1 MEFLQILFAVLYL
14 GTPLFI
20 VYRAV
25 KLTRRAGGKSWQA
38 MLVAMG
44 LWLLQAAVLI
54 YFVGSCISGHCML
67 TPIEEYGPLVLMAG
81 AYIGIG
87 WILWVARGQ
96 VVPADNA
103 APPEPKAATD
113 KPTCCKKPR
122 WRSELDLDSAGGF
135 EFQLGKCRACGAYGM
150 NVFCGAS
157 GITGY
162 EPVSASDVEHMKSI
176 PAGPERK
183 AFMRQWGD
191 RNL

>member
-1 MEFLQILFAVLYL
+1 MEFLRILFAVVYV

-25 KLTRRAGGKSWQA
+25 SLSRSAGGKSWWP

-54 YFVGSCISGHCML
+54 YFVGVCISGHCTL
-67 TPIEEYGPLVLMAG
+67 TPLEEYGPVALMVG

-87 WILWVARGQ
+87 WLLWVTRRQ
-96 VVPADNA
+96 VVPADGA
-103 APPEPKAATD
+103 APLEAKAATD
-113 KPTCCKKPR
+113 KPACCKNPR

-135 EFQLGKCRACGAYGM
+135 EFLLGKCDACGAYGM
-150 NVFCGAS
+150 NVFCVAT

-162 EPVSASDVEHMKSI
+162 ETVTPSDVEQMKSI

-183 AFMRQWGD
+183 AFMRAWGD
-191 RNL
+191 RM